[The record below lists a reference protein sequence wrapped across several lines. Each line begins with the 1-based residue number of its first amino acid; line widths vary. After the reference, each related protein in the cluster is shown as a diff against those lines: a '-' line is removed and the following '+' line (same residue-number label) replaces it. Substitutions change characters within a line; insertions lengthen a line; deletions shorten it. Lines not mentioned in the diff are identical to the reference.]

1 MDDAILTDAE
11 FEAVTERGRQFE
23 RENPKATRAHYD
35 AASGRLVI
43 DFANGSTFLLP
54 ARSLQDLSDASDD
67 DLAQVA
73 LERDYYLR
81 WDRLDVDFTIPGLLS
96 GIFGTAS
103 FMEAQRRGGQSRS
116 PAKAAAARANGAKGG
131 RPRKTPSAA

>member
-1 MDDAILTDAE
+1 MDDANLTDAE
-11 FEAVTERGRQFE
+11 FEAATERGRQFE
-23 RENPKATRAHYD
+23 RENPKATAVRYE

-73 LERDYYLR
+73 LERDYYIR